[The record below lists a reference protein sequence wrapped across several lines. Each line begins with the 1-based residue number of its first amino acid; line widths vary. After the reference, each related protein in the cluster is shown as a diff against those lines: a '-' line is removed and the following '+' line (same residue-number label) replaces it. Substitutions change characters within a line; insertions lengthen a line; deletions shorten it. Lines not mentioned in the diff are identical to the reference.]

1 MIVAGIGCKKG
12 VHTTEVI
19 AAVET
24 ALETYGLAL
33 TALSALATTAFKRDE
48 EAIFAAG
55 RELRLPVIVV
65 EDETLERFDPVER
78 PLTRPPLRSATLSP
92 RGEEV
97 AASLFSPTGRRWPE
111 GPDEGEN
118 TPLKTLSHS
127 DLSQKV
133 AGTPSVSE
141 AAALAAAGEGARL
154 AGPRIVVGPATCAIA
169 FGGDDA

>member
-12 VHTTEVI
+12 VNTTEVI

-65 EDETLERFDPVER
+65 EDETLERFDPKSNA

-97 AASLFSPTGRRWPE
+97 ASVSASLFSPTGRRWPA
-111 GPDEGEN
+111 P
-118 TPLKTLSHS
+118 HS
-127 DLSQKV
+127 NS
-133 AGTPSVSE
+133 
-141 AAALAAAGEGARL
+141 
-154 AGPRIVVGPATCAIA
+154 
-169 FGGDDA
+169 GGRMRG